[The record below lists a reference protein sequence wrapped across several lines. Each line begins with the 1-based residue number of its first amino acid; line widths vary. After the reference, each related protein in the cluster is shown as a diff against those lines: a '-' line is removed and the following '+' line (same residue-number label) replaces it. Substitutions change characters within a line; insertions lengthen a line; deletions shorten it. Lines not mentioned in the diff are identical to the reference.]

1 MMRRRD
7 FVTGLTAAVVI
18 GGFVRAARAAT
29 SLEGAAKFVEWL
41 AGQALATLQSQNGTL
56 AQREAS
62 FRALLRQ
69 GFDLKLI
76 GRFVLG
82 RSYRTATPEQRSEF
96 QSLFEEFLLKSYS
109 SRMGG
114 YKGESFQIIKAIPA
128 GDKDAL
134 VRTRIQRPSGPP
146 LQADWRVRARGDQY
160 RIIDIMVGGVS
171 MALTQ
176 RSEFEAVIKRG
187 GMNGLLTALRARV
200 QKYSVASSG

>member
-1 MMRRRD
+1 MVRRRD
-7 FVTGLTAAVVI
+7 FVTGLTAAVVV
-18 GGFVRAARAAT
+18 GGFIRAARAAT
-29 SLEGAAKFVEWL
+29 SPEGAAKFVEWL
-41 AGQALATLQSQNGTL
+41 AGQALATLQSTEGTL

-96 QSLFEEFLLKSYS
+96 QSLFEEFLLKSYA

-114 YKGESFQIIKAIPA
+114 YKGESFRIVKAIPA

-134 VRTRIQRPSGPP
+134 VRTHIQRPSGPP
-146 LQADWRVRARGDQY
+146 LKADWRVRARGDQY

-176 RSEFEAVIKRG
+176 RSEFDAVIRRG

-200 QKYSVASSG
+200 QKYSIASSG